1 MILPHDINEGDGA
14 VAPATTCSA
23 AESAARKDI
32 ALTLPPQLIER
43 AKSVCELGGWSVS
56 SVVEKAL
63 TNYLNALDREIGR
76 KCAEILTENVG
87 SDPQT

>member
-1 MILPHDINEGDGA
+1 MILPHDINEGAGA